1 MDKEG
6 LMRGYL
12 RPDGRVGIRNR
23 VLVLPTVGCA
33 NHVAARIASA
43 VPGCVTLP
51 NSKGCGQVGTGIQI
65 MRRCLVNLT
74 QNPNVAAT
82 LLVGLGCE
90 TTRPYELLE
99 SIKQLSDKPVEIL
112 TIQECGGSVN
122 AIARGT
128 EIARGLVIRAARAER
143 PALDP
148 SQIVLGTNCGGSD
161 ATSGLA
167 ANPAIGIV
175 SDAIVESGGTVMLGE
190 TTELIGT
197 EDILA
202 ARAGTGS
209 VARDIL
215 RIVHGL
221 ETEFDEAHVDVRGAN
236 PSPGNMRGGLST
248 LEEKALGGIVKGGT
262 SPITEVV
269 GYGEIPSQR
278 GLVIMDTPGYD
289 IESISGMIAGG
300 AQAILFSTGRGTP
313 IGNQLVPII
322 KVTGNDEVASSMGDN
337 IDFDASSA
345 ILGESSVASLGGS
358 LLDLLE
364 GVCDGVKTKAEVL
377 GFNDFS
383 IYHNQELWC
392 TCEQC

>member
-1 MDKEG
+1 M
-6 LMRGYL
+6 
-12 RPDGRVGIRNR
+12 
-23 VLVLPTVGCA
+23 
-33 NHVAARIASA
+33 
-43 VPGCVTLP
+43 TLP

-99 SIKQLSDKPVEIL
+99 SIKQLSEKPVEIL

-122 AIARGT
+122 AIACGT
-128 EIARGLVIRAARAER
+128 EIARGLVVRAAHAER
-143 PALDP
+143 PALDL

-167 ANPAIGIV
+167 ANPVIGVV

-202 ARAGTGS
+202 ARASTDS

-215 RIVHGL
+215 GIVHGL
-221 ETEFDEAHVDVRGAN
+221 EAEFDGAHVDVRGAN

-262 SPITEVV
+262 SPITEVI
-269 GYGEIPSQR
+269 GYGEIPSQK
-278 GLVIMDTPGYD
+278 GLVIMDTPG
-289 IESISGMIAGG
+289 
-300 AQAILFSTGRGTP
+300 
-313 IGNQLVPII
+313 
-322 KVTGNDEVASSMGDN
+322 
-337 IDFDASSA
+337 
-345 ILGESSVASLGGS
+345 
-358 LLDLLE
+358 
-364 GVCDGVKTKAEVL
+364 
-377 GFNDFS
+377 
-383 IYHNQELWC
+383 
-392 TCEQC
+392 